1 MKPTIGSSVFG
12 RRLVI
17 LALGAA
23 LAVMLGIAAT
33 REAAPA
39 TVDEPRVHTTVQV
52 PAAQPW
58 TDTNVD
64 IENGDSIRIVATG
77 LVEVDPKTQQRYTPN
92 GAPGCTA
99 TAGWVAPGLTCAS
112 LIARVDNSNIVEV
125 GSDSTFNISNV
136 LGTGRLYLGLN
147 DKTCCYYDNSGAWHA
162 EIHTY

>member
-23 LAVMLGIAAT
+23 LAVMLGIAT
-33 REAAPA
+33 TGEAAPA
-39 TVDEPRVHTTVQV
+39 TVEPRVQTTVQV

-64 IENGDSIRIVATG
+64 VQNGDSIRILATG
-77 LVEVDPKTQQRYTPN
+77 LVNTSPDYPSLTAN
-92 GAPGCTA
+92 GAQGCTA
-99 TAGWVAPGLTCAS
+99 TAEYVAPGLTCSS
-112 LIARVDNSNIVEV
+112 LIARVDNGSIVEV
-125 GSDSTFNISNV
+125 GSDRSFNVSGV
-136 LGTGRLYLGLN
+136 LGTGRLYLGVN
-147 DKTCCYYDNSGAWHA
+147 DKTCCYYDNSGAWQV